1 MPFNRWLVVHEVG
14 VTNDVPTSSC
24 FELGLFKRFRQVMGS
39 RDSELPDRANFAA
52 RLSLL
57 VTLSVDSR
65 VPSHPGSDSMSQ
77 SFLKCASPNQ
87 SSSLQLVQSLVPVL
101 SWGCAHPSDV
111 WFRVRDQPVSKSP
124 ISFPRLVSIE

>member
-1 MPFNRWLVVHEVG
+1 MSLNLNHRFTKVHEVG

-24 FELGLFKRFRQVMGS
+24 FELGPFKRFRQVMGS

-77 SFLKCASPNQ
+77 SFLGVKCASPNQ

-101 SWGCAHPSDV
+101 SWAHLLTSGSGSATNP
-111 WFRVRDQPVSKSP
+111 FPNFQYRFPV
-124 ISFPRLVSIE
+124 